1 VNIVIDP
8 ESVQGYQQQGMNA
21 INIPQ
26 TPNNKISYKY
36 TSKLMEFELLK
47 WNRKLFLL
55 DAYIV
60 NVVMVHFIGR
70 ILSLG

>member
-1 VNIVIDP
+1 MNIVIDP

-26 TPNNKISYKY
+26 TPNNEISYKY